1 MEDGFQKIGKKMP
14 YEIPEG
20 FFDRVTNET
29 LLKARERE
37 KARKKRIFLLRHLAA
52 AAIFTG
58 IAVAGAI
65 YLQPLKPE
73 QPTHVTSNTSDIQY
87 DKANIQYDT
96 SSAIKKENKTSQ
108 QQEIREL
115 LRNPDSA
122 AAETMDIFLASI
134 SDEELLQWAIALKN
148 DLITE

>member
-37 KARKKRIFLLRHLAA
+37 KARKKRVYLLRYLAA

-58 IAVAGAI
+58 VAVAGAI

-73 QPTHVTSNTSDIQY
+73 QPTHVTSNTYDIQN
-87 DKANIQYDT
+87 DKVNILYDT
-96 SSAIKKENKTSQ
+96 SSAIIKGNKTSQ
-108 QQEIREL
+108 QREIREL
-115 LRNPDSA
+115 LENPDSS
-122 AAETMDIFLASI
+122 AAETMDVFLASI
-134 SDEELLQWAIALKN
+134 SDDELLQWAIALKN
-148 DLITE
+148 DVITE